1 MPHNPES
8 DVPLHTSAKS
18 RSHEVT
24 KYTIHAEVLTT
35 GLNSIESTL
44 KSVQY
49 MIAVAN
55 LLVGLCGR
63 LVKSSVTSSL
73 SQSVGISL
81 VHSL

>member
-24 KYTIHAEVLTT
+24 KYTIHAEVLTQV
-35 GLNSIESTL
+35 SIESTL

-49 MIAVAN
+49 TIAVAN